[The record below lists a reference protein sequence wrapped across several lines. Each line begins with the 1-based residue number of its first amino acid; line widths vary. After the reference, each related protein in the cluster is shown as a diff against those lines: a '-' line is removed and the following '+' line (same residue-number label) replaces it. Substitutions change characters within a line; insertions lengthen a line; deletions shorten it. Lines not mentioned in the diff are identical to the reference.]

1 MVEKQGNSPAKPRN
15 PAHLGEQSPL
25 DPPPVQAIADDTD
38 VAPAVPAPTDTR
50 LDLVSVAEDEV
61 LLSSRSDEECKS
73 QPEPAQGTPVQK
85 QLKRDINYRIQ
96 HHSNSPEQRD
106 LEKRSKAAEDS
117 DEAAD
122 TTSTTAR
129 RELASLLD
137 DASDLSMEPRSSS
150 EELVYTDDMA
160 EASSDEN
167 KSDESMLTEGNDD
180 ETLTQSVVPFTS
192 TSPIARLDS
201 NDTYSSS
208 SPTPGTLSLL
218 TSDVQSATETIHHL
232 AQVST
237 HAHGVPVLME
247 STHVVTTRTVQL
259 NAEVQLTVARR
270 SSPENYET
278 SLVLDQTRSRFDSSS
293 PTRLALPASDIV
305 HETAVYNPAL
315 PFGLSPVAHVDP
327 RSRTPPQL
335 MDHVVSARPD
345 ESMGVEAIT
354 DHVEPSPLLDMVPI
368 HQPIVERHQH
378 LTVFEPDLPFGLAP
392 VVRHDEPMEIDATD
406 ERPSLT
412 MPPILTLDGPPPIRS
427 IPDDFGEMETDD
439 NSIMQ
444 ATIESNLVASSP
456 SSADLANLELRTSL
470 QSFSDHVS
478 AQVQT
483 LRDSSLE
490 HQAATTDLSH
500 RVDET
505 LSSTR
510 AWQLAATDELVHLG
524 NAVDTVA
531 ERNKTLT
538 QDVSSIQV
546 ELQALDASVN
556 LLRTSALAVS
566 DPTAISANAQA
577 ISELHS
583 SVQSQASATA
593 LLQTALHSY
602 EDRVS
607 REVERLSC
615 DVQVLGRL
623 LHEQLPAPPAL
634 SDDTRPCLEA
644 LRQENQLLHERVS
657 SLVHDKTLLQDRVL
671 LLETRID
678 QLSLDFSSR
687 LAQASIPAPE
697 PSSGYPFQLPS
708 ELTALLTKMSSEM
721 ADVKEAIDTSS
732 SNQAFGRAVKYTTIP
747 SSDAHDHCEY
757 FMKQLV
763 EQADRGGLTDDER
776 KPLLGLKLSADKIVK
791 GLPCSNAESDTPVQS
806 HVSNTPTANSTR
818 SPTA

>member
-1 MVEKQGNSPAKPRN
+1 MDN
-15 PAHLGEQSPL
+15 H
-25 DPPPVQAIADDTD
+25 
-38 VAPAVPAPTDTR
+38 
-50 LDLVSVAEDEV
+50 V
-61 LLSSRSDEECKS
+61 L
-73 QPEPAQGTPVQK
+73 
-85 QLKRDINYRIQ
+85 
-96 HHSNSPEQRD
+96 
-106 LEKRSKAAEDS
+106 
-117 DEAAD
+117 
-122 TTSTTAR
+122 
-129 RELASLLD
+129 
-137 DASDLSMEPRSSS
+137 
-150 EELVYTDDMA
+150 
-160 EASSDEN
+160 
-167 KSDESMLTEGNDD
+167 
-180 ETLTQSVVPFTS
+180 
-192 TSPIARLDS
+192 
-201 NDTYSSS
+201 
-208 SPTPGTLSLL
+208 
-218 TSDVQSATETIHHL
+218 
-232 AQVST
+232 
-237 HAHGVPVLME
+237 
-247 STHVVTTRTVQL
+247 
-259 NAEVQLTVARR
+259 
-270 SSPENYET
+270 
-278 SLVLDQTRSRFDSSS
+278 
-293 PTRLALPASDIV
+293 
-305 HETAVYNPAL
+305 
-315 PFGLSPVAHVDP
+315 
-327 RSRTPPQL
+327 
-335 MDHVVSARPD
+335 SARPD

-378 LTVFEPDLPFGLAP
+378 LTVFEPDLPF
-392 VVRHDEPMEIDATD
+392 
-406 ERPSLT
+406 
-412 MPPILTLDGPPPIRS
+412 
-427 IPDDFGEMETDD
+427 
-439 NSIMQ
+439 
-444 ATIESNLVASSP
+444 
-456 SSADLANLELRTSL
+456 
-470 QSFSDHVS
+470 

-776 KPLLGLKLSADKIVK
+776 KSLLGLKLSADKTPTTLNAWWIAYSKTKGGEVWSEIHDSFVDQFCSSTPRDHVDNLIEASERYMDEPVK
-791 GLPCSNAESDTPVQS
+791 AYAIRLQTILDEVDFPASKGVAMFKRGVRHARAESCLEHTDRELNSIADCMKLLRAREVRLDEI
-806 HVSNTPTANSTR
+806 TAK
-818 SPTA
+818 PQ